1 MGCPELIEIWAIEV
15 ATNRSRGY
23 SLTNDKVINA
33 ELPR

>member
-1 MGCPELIEIWAIEV
+1 MGCPELIEV

-23 SLTNDKVINA
+23 SLTNDKVVNA